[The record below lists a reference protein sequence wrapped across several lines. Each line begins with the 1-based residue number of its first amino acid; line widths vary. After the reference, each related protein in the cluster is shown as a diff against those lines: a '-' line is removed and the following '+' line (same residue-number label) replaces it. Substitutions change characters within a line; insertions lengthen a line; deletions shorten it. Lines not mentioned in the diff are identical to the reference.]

1 MKVKTADLT
10 DAALDWAVAKALGA
24 NLTTAHEHFRRIAA
38 SAWSEEKIAAQLSK
52 MDNYPCWVNTV
63 GNSEPIPAYSTNW
76 AQGGPIIEREQLHT
90 YFDPECMWASVP
102 PSAVWVAWR
111 NGGGMGRWHGPTLL
125 IAAMRC
131 FVASKLGD
139 EVDVPDELATKEAP

>member
-1 MKVKTADLT
+1 MKIKTTDLT
-10 DAALDWAVAKALGA
+10 GAALDWAVAKALGA

-76 AQGGPIIEREQLHT
+76 AQGGPIIDREDISFRVE
-90 YFDPECMWASVP
+90 FD
-102 PSAVWVAWR
+102 
-111 NGGGMGRWHGPTLL
+111 GRARTVHAEKWPDYSKPCEGRGIGPDHL
-125 IAAMRC
+125 IAGMRC
-131 FVASKLGD
+131 FVASRLGD
-139 EVDVPDELATKEAP
+139 GVDVPEELCRG